1 MRSQRQARVLVGLG
15 PFFMV
20 SSLILLLTGSGL
32 YAADGRAEAQ
42 AHADS
47 GLQLAR
53 SGDLPSA
60 EAELRQAVTLE
71 PRNPE
76 FLSTLGTL
84 LAIDHKLEES
94 TTVFRKALQ
103 LVPRDL
109 TVRRYLAANLWQLH
123 RYSEAKQQLQI
134 LLQQQ
139 PNDAASRLLRGMVA
153 ENTQDYPTAAK
164 MLSSVPDEVAK
175 RPESI
180 AALARSYYHLGQP
193 EKARNTLAELSTPAA
208 GVQGVLLGAEIADE
222 AGDFDAAEKLLESVR
237 LSSSNPAAVGYRLAL
252 VQYHA
257 SRFAESQ
264 STLQNLIDSGSQTS
278 QIYNLLGWCY
288 HKQKQPKQAV
298 DSLEQAIRIAPT
310 QESNYLDL
318 EKILLAYGPLS
329 AALDFAKRAAVGLPN
344 SAKIWEFKGEI
355 ESRMSQYTDAVSSY
369 QHAIE
374 LDQSDTDG
382 RLGLARAQVSAGL
395 NSDAASTLD
404 AAMKRF
410 PKDARFKVDYA
421 AMLVKQAEAGD
432 PHAKIRAEEMLR
444 SAIAIDRSLPQAHY
458 ELGNLELNDGRMT
471 EACWQLEQAVKFAPQ
486 SSQAHFALARAYRRL
501 KRAEDA
507 AREMDLYQ
515 KLKGTDSR
523 SPDAGLVSD
532 EAEKRR

>member
-1 MRSQRQARVLVGLG
+1 MRSKRQVRVLVGFGLLLLLSG
-15 PFFMV
+15 
-20 SSLILLLTGSGL
+20 LILLLSGSGL
-32 YAADGRAEAQ
+32 YAADGRAQAQ

-94 TTVFRKALQ
+94 TTIFRKALQ
-103 LVPRDL
+103 LAPQDL

-123 RYSEAKQQLQI
+123 RYSEAKQHLQI
-134 LLQQQ
+134 LLRQQ
-139 PNDAASRLLRGMVA
+139 PNNAPSRLLLGMVA
-153 ENTQDYPTAAK
+153 ENTQDYATAAK
-164 MLSSVPDEVAK
+164 MLSSVPDEVVK
-175 RPESI
+175 QPESI

-193 EKARNTLAELSTPAA
+193 EKARNTLAEFSKQAA
-208 GVQGVLLGAEIADE
+208 TAQGVLLGAEIADE
-222 AGDFDAAEKLLESVR
+222 AGDFDAAEKLLESIR
-237 LSSSNPAAVGYRLAL
+237 LSSSDPAAVGYRLAL

-278 QIYNLLGWCY
+278 QIYNLLGWC
-288 HKQKQPKQAV
+288 HHQQKQPKQAV

-318 EKILLAYGPLS
+318 GKILSAYGPLS
-329 AALDFAKRAAVGLPN
+329 AILDFAKRAAVQLPN
-344 SAKIWEFKGEI
+344 SAKIWDFKGQI
-355 ESRMSQYTDAVSSY
+355 ESRMSQYTDAISSY

-382 RLGLARAQVSAGL
+382 RLGLAQAQASAGL

-404 AAMKRF
+404 AAIKRF

-421 AMLVKQAEAGD
+421 AMLVKQAETGD
-432 PHAKIRAEEMLR
+432 PHAKVRAEEMLR

-458 ELGNLELNDGRMT
+458 ELGDLELNEGRVT
-471 EACWQLEQAVKFAPQ
+471 EACRQLEQAVKLAPQ
-486 SSQAHFALARAYRRL
+486 SSRAHFALARSYRRL
-501 KRAEDA
+501 KRIEEA

-515 KLKGTDSR
+515 KLKDADSR
-523 SPDAGLVSD
+523 SPDAGSISD
-532 EAEKRR
+532 EAQK